1 MTLKMLF
8 VGFLWVVAIMGIA
21 NDTFTFFKTKVFKRK
36 DR

>member
-8 VGFLWVVAIMGIA
+8 VGFLWVATLIFIA
-21 NDTFTFFKTKVFKRK
+21 NDMFTFFKTKVFKRK